1 MEKIGEQELTAS
13 RERYYKSEEE
23 LKGMKKPM

>member
-1 MEKIGEQELTAS
+1 MEKTGEQEPTAS
-13 RERYYKSEEE
+13 REKYYKSEEE